1 MHAAVVSRYREPLT
15 VEDRPIPSPGPGQV
29 LVRLEACGLCHTDI
43 HAIDGDWP
51 VQPGLPF
58 VPGHEGV
65 GIVERLGDGVTSRE
79 LGQRVALPWLGYACG
94 ECRYCID
101 GRENLCERQHNT
113 GYSVDGCYAEYTIA
127 DARFAVPVPDGIDA
141 VEAAPLTC
149 AGVTTYA
156 AVKNAHVVPGERV
169 AVFGIGGLG
178 HLAVQYARLVGAQ
191 VIAVDISEEKLELA
205 VELGADHA
213 VNAAEVDPVAA
224 IQHLGGADVAIVL
237 AVAPSVFDQAFRSLN
252 RGGRLILVSL
262 PAEGTLTVPVFDTV
276 LKGISIIGS
285 IVGTRQD
292 LVEVFALHSAG
303 RTRVVAERRDL
314 RDVNDAVAEVLS
326 GQVPARLV
334 FTYDT
339 GLPVE
344 SAAESTA
351 GASSDG

>member
-1 MHAAVVSRYREPLT
+1 MRAAVVSQYRQPLT
-15 VEDRPIPSPGPGQV
+15 LENRPIPSPGPGQV

-51 VQPGLPF
+51 VKPGLPF

-65 GIVERLGDGVTSRE
+65 GIVERLGDGVTTRKV
-79 LGQRVALPWLGYACG
+79 GQRVALPWLGYACG

-113 GYSVDGCYAEYTIA
+113 GYSVDGGYAEYTLA
-127 DARFAVPVPDGIDA
+127 DARFASPVPDGVSPLD
-141 VEAAPLTC
+141 AAPLTC

-191 VIAVDISEEKLELA
+191 VVAVDITEEKLDLA

-213 VNAAEVDPVAA
+213 VNAAEVDPVEA
-224 IQHLGGADVAIVL
+224 IHHLGGADVAIVL
-237 AVAPSVFDQAFRSLN
+237 AVAPAVFDQAFRSLN
-252 RGGRLILVSL
+252 RGGRLVLVSL
-262 PAEGTLTVPVFDTV
+262 PAEGTLTIPVFDTV
-276 LKGISIIGS
+276 LKGISVIGS

-292 LVEVFALHSAG
+292 LAEVFALHAAG
-303 RTRVVAERRDL
+303 RTRVVAEPRDL
-314 RDVNDAVAEVLS
+314 SDVNAAVGEVLS
-326 GQVPARLV
+326 GEVPARLV
-334 FTYDT
+334 FTYDA
-339 GLPVE
+339 GLTVE
-344 SAAESTA
+344 SESETAAGSSA
-351 GASSDG
+351 G

>member
-1 MHAAVVSRYREPLT
+1 MRAAVVSQYRQPLT
-15 VEDRPIPSPGPGQV
+15 LENRPIPTPGPGQV

-51 VQPGLPF
+51 VRPGLPF

-65 GIVERLGDGVTSRE
+65 GIVERLGDGVTTRE
-79 LGQRVALPWLGYACG
+79 VGQRVALPWLGYACG

-113 GYSVDGCYAEYTIA
+113 GYSVDGGYAEYALA
-127 DARFAVPVPDGIDA
+127 DARFAAPVPDG
-141 VEAAPLTC
+141 VSPLEAAPLTC

-191 VIAVDISEEKLELA
+191 VVAVDLTEEKLDLA

-213 VNAAEVDPVAA
+213 VNAAEVDPVEA
-224 IQHLGGADVAIVL
+224 IHHLGGADVAIVL
-237 AVAPSVFDQAFRSLN
+237 AVAPTVFDQAFRSLN
-252 RGGRLILVSL
+252 RGGRLVLVSL
-262 PAEGTLTVPVFDTV
+262 PAEGTITLPVFDTV
-276 LKGISIIGS
+276 LKGVTVIGS

-292 LVEVFALHSAG
+292 LAEVFALHAAG
-303 RTRVVAERRDL
+303 RTRVVAEPRDL
-314 RDVNDAVAEVLS
+314 SDVNDAVAEVLA
-326 GQVPARLV
+326 GEVPARLV
-334 FTYDT
+334 FVYDA

-344 SAAESTA
+344 SESETAAGSSA
-351 GASSDG
+351 G